1 MTTREV
7 LIDALNVA
15 WWCGDPPTLRLP
27 VALLVELLSRGRSAC
42 LYFDASAPHQLAHER
57 ADYDALFA
65 FPELVVQAP
74 IGRTAD
80 GILLR
85 HARDR
90 DAHIVSRDRF
100 RDHRVRYRRIIDD
113 PQRVIGGHVEPDV
126 LRVPELGLA
135 ALLPATSGDA
145 IDALRRLIGSP
156 VGV

>member
-1 MTTREV
+1 MTREV

-27 VALLVELLSRGRSAC
+27 VALLVELLNRGTPAC
-42 LYFDASAPHQLAHER
+42 LYFDASAPHQLARER

-65 FPELVVQAP
+65 FPDLVVQAP

-80 GILLR
+80 GMLLR

-90 DAHIVSRDRF
+90 DAQIVSRDRF
-100 RDHRVRYRRIIDD
+100 RDHRTRYRRIIDD
-113 PQRVIGGHVEPDV
+113 PSRVIGGLVEPEV
-126 LRVPELGLA
+126 LRVPGLGLA

-145 IDALRRLIGSP
+145 VETLRRLIGRP
-156 VGV
+156 VDA